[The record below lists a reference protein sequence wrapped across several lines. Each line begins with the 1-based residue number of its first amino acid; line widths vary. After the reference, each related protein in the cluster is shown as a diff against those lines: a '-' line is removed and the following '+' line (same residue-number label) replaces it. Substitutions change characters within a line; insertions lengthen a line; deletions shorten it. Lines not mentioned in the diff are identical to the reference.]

1 MKLNK
6 SEFVHVGSLF
16 QFRGFYT
23 LEKALEIALTSA
35 NQWDTVSELE
45 ILKPL

>member
-1 MKLNK
+1 MKLSK
-6 SEFVHVGSLF
+6 SEFVHVGFLF
-16 QFRGFYT
+16 QFIGFYT
-23 LEKALEIALTSA
+23 LEKALEIALSA